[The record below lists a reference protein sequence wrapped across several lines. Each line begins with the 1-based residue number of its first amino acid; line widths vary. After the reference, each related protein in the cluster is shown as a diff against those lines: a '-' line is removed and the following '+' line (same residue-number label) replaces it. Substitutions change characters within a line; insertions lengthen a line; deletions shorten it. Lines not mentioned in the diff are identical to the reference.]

1 MRQMSS
7 LDIFSMVQEL
17 QGLIN
22 YRIDNVYRDS
32 LDRFFLLKM
41 KGRGQYKTPFLLIE
55 PGIRIHL
62 TEFKHSVPERPI
74 DKILNLRS
82 HIKGAEVIEISQID
96 FDRLIKIELKGKQQ
110 YRLYIELFGNRPNF
124 LVVDEMNRVI
134 YALWYKKMRHRDIL
148 PGKVFE
154 LPPSRGKAILDI
166 ELPEQIEKIISAG
179 SDPDEEIVK
188 RLARGSGGG
197 GLLMEEILARANIPK
212 TTPIR
217 SVDVQDIKQ
226 LVNAIISLKE
236 DLQKPNPAIILD
248 EKGKLCGYQPINF
261 HSNLHPVK
269 PVEKFSQALDF
280 YYTNTVETKSIELA
294 RENQQK
300 QRLLKIL
307 SSQKKTVKEYE
318 EKQKRFREI
327 GDIIYRNFDTIY
339 ELLSTIT
346 NARTKNIPWEEIETK
361 LIQAKKQGVPSAVIL
376 ENILPSRGLVQLNLE
391 STQIEV
397 NFRKSVSEIANE
409 YYERAKKAGRKI
421 VPAQEAIVTTEQKIA
436 DLTQGLEIQ
445 TQTESVTSRLKRRK
459 RKWYEKYHWTKTK
472 NGFLVIAGKD
482 ISTNDEIAKRRM
494 GKTDLFFH
502 AELQGAPY
510 TVLLM
515 NSSENELLEADI
527 GTAAQLAAVF
537 SSGWKA
543 GYGAVDVYYVSSEN
557 VGFTA
562 PSGEY
567 LPKGG
572 IMVRGSRKY
581 VRGVEMNLVIGV
593 KILEENAVVVY
604 GTSEDIRELSNI
616 LVTIKPG
623 TTSKGKIAKQIKNIF
638 LKKAANPTVK
648 AKVQA
653 VDLNEFVNAIPHNSI
668 ISEVDNLGNA
678 G

>member
-7 LDIFSMVQEL
+7 LDIFSIVQEL
-17 QGLIN
+17 QGLLN

-41 KGRGQYKTPFLLIE
+41 KGRGPYKNPFLLIE

-62 TEFKHSVPERPI
+62 TEFKHSVPERPS
-74 DKILNLRS
+74 DKVLNLRS

-96 FDRLIKIELKGKQQ
+96 FDRLIKIELKGKQR
-110 YRLYIELFGNRPNF
+110 YILYVELFGNRPNF
-124 LVVDEMNRVI
+124 LVVDEMGRVI
-134 YALWYKKMRHRDIL
+134 YALWYRKMRHRDIL
-148 PGKVFE
+148 PGKGFE
-154 LPPSRGKAILDI
+154 LPPSRGKAILDM
-166 ELPEQIEKIISAG
+166 EMPEQLEGIIFSG
-179 SDPDEEIVK
+179 SDPNEEIVK

-197 GLLMEEILARANIPK
+197 GHLMEEILARANIPK
-212 TTPIR
+212 TTPVK
-217 SVDVQDIKQ
+217 SVGGQDIKQ
-226 LVNAIISLKE
+226 IVNAIISLKD
-236 DLQKPNPAIILD
+236 DLQKLEPAIILD
-248 EKGKLCGYQPINF
+248 EKGELCGYQPINF
-261 HSNLHPVK
+261 YSNPHPVK
-269 PVEKFSQALDF
+269 PVEKFSEALDF
-280 YYTNTVETKSIELA
+280 FYSNIVETKSIEFT

-318 EKQKRFREI
+318 EKQKRLKEL
-327 GDIIYRNFDTIY
+327 GDIIYKYFDTIH

-346 NARTKNIPWEEIETK
+346 TARKKNIQWEEIKTK
-361 LIQAKKQGVPSAVIL
+361 LMQAKKQGVPSAMIL
-376 ENILPSRGLVQLNLE
+376 EKIFPGRGVVQLNLG

-409 YYERAKKAGRKI
+409 YYERAKKAGKKI
-421 VPAQEAIVTTEQKIA
+421 APAQDAIGTTEQKIA
-436 DLTQGLEIQ
+436 VLTEGLEVQ
-445 TQTESVTSRLKRRK
+445 TQTETVASRLKRRK
-459 RKWYEKYHWTKTK
+459 RKWYEKYHWTRTK

-482 ISTNDEIAKRRM
+482 VSTNDEIAKRRM

-527 GTAAQLAAVF
+527 KAAARLAAAF

-581 VRGVEMNLVIGV
+581 VRGVQMNLAIGIE
-593 KILEENAVVVY
+593 ILEENAAVVY
-604 GTSEDIRELSNI
+604 GTEEDIRELSYI
-616 LVTIKPG
+616 LVIIKPG
-623 TTSKGKIAKQIKNIF
+623 STSKGKIAKQIKNIF
-638 LKKAANPTVK
+638 LKKAADPTVK

-653 VDLNEFVNAIPHNSI
+653 IDLNEFVNAIPHSSI
-668 ISEVDNLGNA
+668 VSEVD
-678 G
+678 